1 MRRLR
6 PCALVLLA
14 TTLAITAALAK
25 DDVNN
30 QLVVH
35 EWGTFTELH
44 DDHGVSVGGINT
56 DDEPVPAFVHRISNR
71 VVQSTNEPSRPSEP
85 RRGKSVLW
93 NSNVTTRLETP
104 VIYFYPP
111 EGLTEPMKVDVDV
124 QLHGGWLSE
133 YYPNATASA
142 PGLRQNALSQH
153 AIGSLKWHDLQIGGE
168 GTIPET
174 DDHVWLAPRG
184 PQSAKVVTSKGEAE
198 EYIFYR
204 GVGNFSG
211 PLMVETDLERQ
222 QLRLT
227 SRLHNI
233 GAKHELTIP
242 EAWLVHVRKNGDI
255 AFRSTGAMSASNEK
269 AEVLQEIDRQF
280 GSSEYSSGNLDQ
292 LKAAMHLAL
301 VQDGLFPDEATAMLA
316 TWDRAYFQS
325 PGLRL
330 FYVVPQEWTDD
341 RMPLT
346 VSEPA
351 QVERV
356 MIGRIELVTD
366 DHREQ
371 LATMSKQTP
380 STRDWIKRIPKSP
393 ARKQFLAGNNDVVEK
408 LGVEVPVDYAAY
420 LNLGRFRNALVHHE
434 LRKTMNPNLIGF
446 VKTHG
451 LLTSEL
457 RLELQRAK
465 HKGKQV
471 ASATKD

>member
-1 MRRLR
+1 MRRLK

-14 TTLAITAALAK
+14 ATLAFSAALAK

-44 DDHGVSVGGINT
+44 DDHGISVGGINT
-56 DDEPVPAFVHRISNR
+56 DDEPVPAFVHRISDR

-111 EGLTEPMKVDVDV
+111 EGLTEPMSVDVDV
-124 QLHGGWLSE
+124 QLRGGWLSE
-133 YYPNATASA
+133 YYPNATVSA
-142 PGLRQNALSQH
+142 PGLRQNALSKH
-153 AIGSLKWHDLQIGGE
+153 AVGSLEWNDLQIGGK

-174 DDHVWLAPRG
+174 DDDVWLAPRG
-184 PQSAKVVTSKGEAE
+184 PHSAKVVTPKGEAE

-211 PLMVETDLERQ
+211 PLKVETDLERQ

-227 SRLHNI
+227 SRLHDI

-269 AEVLQEIDRQF
+269 VEVLQEIDRQF
-280 GSSEYSSGNLDQ
+280 GSSEYSADNLDR
-292 LKAAMHLAL
+292 LKDAMHLAL

-316 TWDRAYFQS
+316 TWDRAYFHS

-330 FYVVPQEWTDD
+330 FYVVPQKWTDD

-346 VSEPA
+346 ISEPA

-356 MIGRIELVTD
+356 MIGRIELITD
-366 DHREQ
+366 DHRKQ
-371 LATMSKQTP
+371 LATISKQRP
-380 STRDWIKRIPKSP
+380 STRDWIKRIPNSP

-434 LRKTMNPNLIGF
+434 LRKTMNPNLIDF

-457 RLELQRAK
+457 RQALKKTERQS
-465 HKGKQV
+465 KQV
-471 ASATKD
+471 VSAARE